1 MKKLLCVFSLII
13 ISTVAVNAQFYI
25 GPFVGFKASG
35 LKGAFKL
42 ARNGQT
48 QVGNVADGGSTGFN
62 AGLTV
67 GYQVI
72 PPEVAGGLYKLDID
86 LDASWSSFSYFENS
100 FNSVNGSG
108 KYSAD
113 GLSGGTTNVFS
124 FDVMPINRFNFHNFI
139 LSPYAGLGVGVN
151 LLLTSDVTLAPPSA
165 TGTLTGN
172 SEVKIGLI
180 VFYGTIFNVSSV
192 IKPFIQFKHLIPF
205 GSETQFTQNF
215 QSAQGAGSQIYA
227 FSTADV
233 PGYFNLTA
241 GVRFVF

>member
-72 PPEVAGGLYKLDID
+72 PPEVAGGLYK
-86 LDASWSSFSYFENS
+86 
-100 FNSVNGSG
+100 
-108 KYSAD
+108 
-113 GLSGGTTNVFS
+113 
-124 FDVMPINRFNFHNFI
+124 
-139 LSPYAGLGVGVN
+139 
-151 LLLTSDVTLAPPSA
+151 
-165 TGTLTGN
+165 
-172 SEVKIGLI
+172 
-180 VFYGTIFNVSSV
+180 
-192 IKPFIQFKHLIPF
+192 
-205 GSETQFTQNF
+205 
-215 QSAQGAGSQIYA
+215 
-227 FSTADV
+227 
-233 PGYFNLTA
+233 
-241 GVRFVF
+241 